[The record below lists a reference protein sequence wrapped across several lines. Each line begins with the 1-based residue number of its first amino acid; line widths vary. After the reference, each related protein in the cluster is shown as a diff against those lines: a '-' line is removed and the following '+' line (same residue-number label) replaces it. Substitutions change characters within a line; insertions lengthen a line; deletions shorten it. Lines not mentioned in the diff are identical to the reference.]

1 MVCSESSVW
10 DRLIRAQL
18 SFYES
23 LMGVYLGIVLG
34 ANTYYDNTYCL
45 NDYKWRSGGLCKA
58 MGVLFSASSH
68 GSLITSL
75 LLAISRARSGDKP
88 GPGTY
93 ITGIFLT
100 IPVVCQALLPIANH
114 GIMSD
119 TFRIWARMN
128 PDNPFWQVAKDPT
141 VNWNPANLQKIYDNF
156 VEDNK
161 SNPTVVS
168 MVESLTSL
176 TSIPDTFSYQDLHY
190 YGSSPLCT
198 GDPLKG
204 GTPLYRTIYLSTLS
218 LVLSLFILRM
228 LCCKITT
235 RGDGNE
241 EEQWPVE
248 ANVRLGLIAA
258 TKLGLWV
265 FRVCVMVWCLLR
277 DEDPLP
283 GIECAVLVVLPLSC
297 VERKLWR
304 LRRGL
309 GELPRGREV
318 LDLIPWMRC
327 CKPTD
332 TSKRPIRT
340 HYLGHVTGNQPI
352 RNHMVERR
360 GTGKLRGL
368 PIVTGP
374 GPIDEGSGVGT

>member
-1 MVCSESSVW
+1 MVCSKSSVW
-10 DRLIRAQL
+10 DRLLRAQL

-88 GPGTY
+88 GPGTC
-93 ITGIFLT
+93 ITGIILT

-128 PDNPFWQVAKDPT
+128 PENPFWQVAQDPG
-141 VNWNPANLQKIYDNF
+141 VNWNRANLEKIYDSF
-156 VEDNK
+156 VEENK
-161 SNPTVVS
+161 TNPTVVS
-168 MVESLTSL
+168 MVESLTAL
-176 TSIPDTFSYQDLHY
+176 TNLSETFSYQDLHY

-218 LVLSLFILRM
+218 LFLSLFILRI

-235 RGDGNE
+235 RGDDHDDDD
-241 EEQWPVE
+241 QPVE
-248 ANVRLGLIAA
+248 ANIRLGLIAA
-258 TKLGLWV
+258 VKLGVWV
-265 FRVCVMVWCLLR
+265 FRACVMVWSLLR

-297 VERKLWR
+297 VVSSALNWTCPCRCGPGGGEEAVEAN
-304 LRRGL
+304 RGAE
-309 GELPRGREV
+309 GELPV
-318 LDLIPWMRC
+318 
-327 CKPTD
+327 
-332 TSKRPIRT
+332 
-340 HYLGHVTGNQPI
+340 
-352 RNHMVERR
+352 
-360 GTGKLRGL
+360 GTG
-368 PIVTGP
+368 PDP
-374 GPIDEGSGVGT
+374 MDEVM